1 MDKLPAIVTQ
11 EECAEVIQAISKCF
25 RFGLKEKWNGYTNK
39 EALEEEIGQLQYM
52 IHFLTQEWELDEFII
67 DKAYADK
74 HKAYLKYKPYY
85 EKLGSLL
92 S

>member
-1 MDKLPAIVTQ
+1 MNKLVAIVTQ

-25 RFGLKEKWNGYTNK
+25 RFGLSEQWNGYTNQQ
-39 EALEEEIGQLQYM
+39 ALEEEIGQLKFM
-52 IHFLTQEWELDEFII
+52 IDLLCYEWALDEESIA
-67 DKAYADK
+67 KAYDSK
-74 HKAYLKYKPYY
+74 PQAYNKYKPYY